1 MPRALLTIVAF
12 VAISAAVPAQA
23 PEPPITDTR
32 LTVHT
37 LLREDIF
44 AGFLQSDIARMA
56 RAEKNADLLLASR
69 PADRPKNRA
78 RGIPPD
84 DGLRPRGSWATRLI
98 ST

>member
-1 MPRALLTIVAF
+1 MPTTRTLLTIAAF

-23 PEPPITDTR
+23 PSPPITDTR

-44 AGFLQSDIARMA
+44 AGFLQGDVARMA

-69 PADRPKNRA
+69 PADRRISRGRA
-78 RGIPPD
+78 VSR
-84 DGLRPRGSWATRLI
+84 
-98 ST
+98 